1 MTSTSTT
8 TVRYASTDT
17 AGNTEPPRSQQ
28 IQITTPPTT
37 GSVVLT
43 PTDDTYTAKG
53 NPARPHGAE
62 DELKVNSGTRE
73 RRAYV
78 RFELA
83 GIPAGA
89 TGITAS
95 LRLYA
100 PADASSS
107 VRFVVSQVAT
117 GWSEATLSWNNQP
130 VVGATV
136 ATKAGLVGG
145 AFNSVD
151 VSGLVAGNGI
161 YAMVVTDNS
170 TAQRWFAAKES
181 SLGKPPQLVVSWTN
195 PG

>member
-1 MTSTSTT
+1 
-8 TVRYASTDT
+8 VLYV
-17 AGNTEPPRSQQ
+17 GLV
-28 IQITTPPTT
+28 
-37 GSVVLT
+37 GSRRIWAAQVGWVVGL
-43 PTDDTYTAKG
+43 DKG
-53 NPARPHGAE
+53 DPARPHGAE

-78 RFELA
+78 RFELT

-136 ATKAGLVGG
+136 ATKAGLV
-145 AFNSVD
+145 
-151 VSGLVAGNGI
+151 
-161 YAMVVTDNS
+161 
-170 TAQRWFAAKES
+170 
-181 SLGKPPQLVVSWTN
+181 SW
-195 PG
+195 